1 MGAKAAG
8 GGRHCGLAAMLRG
21 HVLIPPDGSPLLR
34 LYFAIF

>member
-21 HVLIPPDGSPLLR
+21 HGSLLR